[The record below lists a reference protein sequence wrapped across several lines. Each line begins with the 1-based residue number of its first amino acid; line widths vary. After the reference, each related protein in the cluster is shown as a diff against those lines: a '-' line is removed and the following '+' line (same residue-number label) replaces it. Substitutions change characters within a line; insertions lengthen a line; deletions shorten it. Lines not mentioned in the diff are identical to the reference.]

1 MIFFGGI
8 DQTGWFQPSLNIRGK
23 RRREV
28 MPRWVV
34 DDVYPK
40 AYDFGEEAWASNE

>member
-28 MPRWVV
+28 MPRWVE
-34 DDVYPK
+34 DDVYLK
-40 AYDFGEEAWASNE
+40 AYGFGEDAWASNE